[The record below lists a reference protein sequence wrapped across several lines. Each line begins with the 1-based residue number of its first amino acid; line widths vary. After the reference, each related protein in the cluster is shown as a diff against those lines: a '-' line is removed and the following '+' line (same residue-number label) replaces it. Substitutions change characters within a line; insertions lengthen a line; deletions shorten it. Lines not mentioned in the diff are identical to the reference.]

1 LGAGKRTLVEARPF
15 IDVASLLDDGA
26 CATNGGLYLAVEG
39 QGDGVQAS
47 PLSATG
53 LGCANPGQFRTPS
66 GDFGAVTAAT
76 PDLPAWSGGGIGSP
90 GVVKTASSLH
100 LFFDATTDPRELDTN
115 GLASLSFAVGHARRG
130 AGGDATWATETP
142 ANASRVPGPVPCTIG
157 TNSCGTVSVRD
168 PSPYYGAPENL
179 LAFARERTSGG
190 NPVRGRYAIDVLA
203 MGSDLLNTGTT
214 RNPLA
219 TPTYA
224 SNACAS
230 LRDPAVVPSPP
241 DGADRYWLFFTCIP
255 GIGKPDIRAVR
266 LRKAEEG
273 GFVAMGD
280 EVVVADAESLG
291 PFAGA
296 GVFDPEVLLDADDAE
311 GPLYR
316 LWFLARDTR
325 RTKTSVGLA
334 QWRVRK
340 DEDPA
345 FSTYPGN
352 PVLTDADAVL
362 APCEG
367 KCALTAWSVTRRD
380 ASTLLFGLAR
390 TVNRTEDVEY
400 RIEFLE
406 QTWAAPGGG
415 VP

>member
-1 LGAGKRTLVEARPF
+1 
-15 IDVASLLDDGA
+15 
-26 CATNGGLYLAVEG
+26 
-39 QGDGVQAS
+39 
-47 PLSATG
+47 
-53 LGCANPGQFRTPS
+53 
-66 GDFGAVTAAT
+66 
-76 PDLPAWSGGGIGSP
+76 
-90 GVVKTASSLH
+90 
-100 LFFDATTDPRELDTN
+100 
-115 GLASLSFAVGHARRG
+115 
-130 AGGDATWATETP
+130 
-142 ANASRVPGPVPCTIG
+142 
-157 TNSCGTVSVRD
+157 
-168 PSPYYGAPENL
+168 
-179 LAFARERTSGG
+179 
-190 NPVRGRYAIDVLA
+190 
-203 MGSDLLNTGTT
+203 M
-214 RNPLA
+214 
-219 TPTYA
+219 
-224 SNACAS
+224 
-230 LRDPAVVPSPP
+230 
-241 DGADRYWLFFTCIP
+241 
-255 GIGKPDIRAVR
+255 
-266 LRKAEEG
+266 
-273 GFVAMGD
+273 AMGD